1 MDNFESPLREYDIE
15 DTPTII
21 FFGTNKTNPTEYN
34 LVGFPQ
40 EAIVKAAKTEITKME
55 YFQQLLKL
63 SQKSPKPWR
72 MGEFSFWAI
81 FLIGFGCIFIMC
93 LFSGLAILMRKSTV
107 TKKSGRRSGRATVN
121 P

>member
-1 MDNFESPLREYDIE
+1 MNNFESPLREYDIE
-15 DTPTII
+15 DSPTII
-21 FFGTNKTNPTEYN
+21 FFGGNKTAPTEYN
-34 LVGFPQ
+34 LAGFSH
-40 EAIVKAAKTEITKME
+40 EAIFKAAKTEITKME
-55 YFQQLLKL
+55 NFQMLMKL

-93 LFSGLAILMRKSTV
+93 LFSGLAILMQKPKV
-107 TKKSGRRSGRATVN
+107 AKKTKRVN